1 MWDTWA
7 GFAFHE
13 SAPSPP
19 HPHPLAGGRRPF
31 WAGRVGGVLS
41 ETSRVGFAPSA
52 PGGLASRCGHAPYY
66 PLSLTWLQWQL
77 SGSWLEH
84 PLCLF
89 FLPSPPSP
97 SAALTWLGS
106 ALEPHSAP
114 SSCAYL
120 LRPRPNLPH
129 LVSPLQA
136 SVAPAS
142 NPASLRPP
150 SSSRV
155 RIAERAAGAVR
166 YLVTPLRG
174 TRRCPDCTI
183 TVTSKCK

>member
-1 MWDTWA
+1 MGYLGWVCIPRVCAIPT
-7 GFAFHE
+7 
-13 SAPSPP
+13 PP
-19 HPHPLAGGRRPF
+19 PPPGGRTTPF
-31 WAGRVGGVLS
+31 LGGKSWRRAFRDLPG
-41 ETSRVGFAPSA
+41 GFAPSA

-84 PLCLF
+84 PLCLL